1 MLREKNAIVSSKTKF
16 PVNESKTCVSCGK
29 KHGKII
35 VEVVK
40 IAFPVAK
47 RLEHLR

>member
-1 MLREKNAIVSSKTKF
+1 MLKEKNAILSSKTKF

-40 IAFPVAK
+40 IVLPVAK
-47 RLEHLR
+47 RQQHLR